1 MEKTRVNS
9 KYTTL
14 LLDVDNTLLD
24 FSLCETVSITQT
36 FKELNLP
43 YDAESVKLYKKIN
56 DDCWKELEKGLL
68 TFNQVYT
75 ERFYRYLKLIG
86 KSSDVDII
94 NEKYFYYLSQAAY
107 KMDGCDEILDFL
119 RERYQLHIVTNGA
132 AFNQHSRI
140 RISGI
145 IDKID
150 GLFISEEIG
159 FKKPQKEFFDF
170 VLGKIKETD
179 KSKILIIGDSLTSDI
194 KGGINAGIDT
204 CFVNF
209 NKLQPDIEC
218 TYIVNNLYELK
229 EIL

>member
-1 MEKTRVNS
+1 MNKN
-9 KYTTL
+9 YTTL

-24 FSLCETVSITQT
+24 FSYCETVSITET

-43 YDAESVKLYKKIN
+43 YDVESVSLYKKIN

-68 TFNQVYT
+68 SFNQVYT
-75 ERFYRYLKLIG
+75 ERFCRYLRLIG
-86 KSSDVDII
+86 KSFDVELI
-94 NEKYFYYLSQAAY
+94 NEKYFSHLSQTAF
-107 KMDGCDEILDFL
+107 KVDGCDEILDYL
-119 RERYQLHIVTNGA
+119 KERYQLHIVTNGA

-145 IDKID
+145 TDKID

-159 FKKPQKEFFDF
+159 YKKPQKEFFDYVF
-170 VLGKIKETD
+170 SKINEKD
-179 KSKILIIGDSLTSDI
+179 KSKVLIIGDSLSSDI

-204 CFVNF
+204 CFVNRDGVT
-209 NKLQPDIEC
+209 PDIEC
-218 TYIVNNLYELK
+218 TFVVNNLFELK